1 MVTRSRENVSQ
12 LINDNTIYDTLMN
25 EVKIS
30 WTPDPNK
37 QNASIIVYEFPP
49 WFTQHISETSQQKII
64 HNLKKA
70 TEANLDL
77 CC

>member
-1 MVTRSRENVSQ
+1 MVTRSRENVCQ
-12 LINDNTIYDTLMN
+12 LINDNTIYDTLMD

-30 WTPDPNK
+30 WIPDPNK
-37 QNASIIVYEFPP
+37 QNASIIVYEFPT

-64 HNLKKA
+64 HNLKKV
-70 TEANLDL
+70 TEANLHL